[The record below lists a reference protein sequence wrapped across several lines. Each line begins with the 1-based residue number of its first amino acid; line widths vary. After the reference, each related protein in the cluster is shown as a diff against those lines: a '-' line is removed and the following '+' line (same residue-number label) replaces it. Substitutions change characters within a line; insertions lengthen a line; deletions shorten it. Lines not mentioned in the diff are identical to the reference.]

1 MEVTNGSPTL
11 PHMENERRP
20 SVVALVLIAGL
31 LAFGTGCRKESAKP
45 TWDIDILAP
54 LVRTTFTLRDLLPD
68 SLLVTDPDGSVTLV
82 YSGELFDVNLDTVLT
97 APDTTFSYRYAL
109 PFPGPLDFPAGVNFF
124 NQTDVQRFDLDELAL
139 RQLILREGRLELKMT
154 NMVQSRI
161 LGSIQIPAAQFP
173 QGGSTLNTTAE
184 AGTPAQPTISIASR
198 DLAGTSFDLR
208 GPQFNSVNTLQTVVG
223 AQLDPNGQGATVTD
237 QDSLIIEARYFGL
250 VPEYAKGFFGQ
261 RQVSAG
267 PTEESLGLF
276 DAIVGGT
283 LDLQAATLKLKV
295 ENGFGV
301 DLQLR
306 MRELTAINTRTGAEV
321 SLEHALFN
329 GPLNLTRALDLGNG
343 PQPTIVERTMNVG
356 NSNLTE
362 FIEALPDRAR
372 YQLDLAL
379 NPLGDISNGNDFLYH
394 SSKLKASIDLEL
406 PLRLIANELTLQSIS
421 IPNLPGTANGHA
433 LRSGNLRLFATNGFP
448 MSARIV
454 LDLID
459 SDGQV
464 VSSIPVE
471 GTVAPGILGAN
482 ALVSHRTSSQLT
494 ARLDEALV
502 NQLYTG
508 ARLRTRVAFTTAD
521 QGQHLRLLDSYA
533 LDLQVTLEANYMV
546 NGDE

>member
-1 MEVTNGSPTL
+1 
-11 PHMENERRP
+11 
-20 SVVALVLIAGL
+20 
-31 LAFGTGCRKESAKP
+31 
-45 TWDIDILAP
+45 
-54 LVRTTFTLRDLLPD
+54 
-68 SLLVTDPDGSVTLV
+68 
-82 YSGELFDVNLDTVLT
+82 
-97 APDTTFSYRYAL
+97 
-109 PFPGPLDFPAGVNFF
+109 
-124 NQTDVQRFDLDELAL
+124 
-139 RQLILREGRLELKMT
+139 
-154 NMVQSRI
+154 
-161 LGSIQIPAAQFP
+161 
-173 QGGSTLNTTAE
+173 
-184 AGTPAQPTISIASR
+184 
-198 DLAGTSFDLR
+198 
-208 GPQFNSVNTLQTVVG
+208 
-223 AQLDPNGQGATVTD
+223 
-237 QDSLIIEARYFGL
+237 
-250 VPEYAKGFFGQ
+250 
-261 RQVSAG
+261 
-267 PTEESLGLF
+267 
-276 DAIVGGT
+276 
-283 LDLQAATLKLKV
+283 
-295 ENGFGV
+295 GFGV

-329 GPLNLTRALDLGNG
+329 GPLNLTRALDLGTG
-343 PQPTIVERTMNVG
+343 PQPTVVERTMNVG
-356 NSNLTE
+356 NSNLTD
-362 FIEALPDRAR
+362 FIETLPDRAR

-433 LRSGNLRLFATNGFP
+433 LRSGILRLFAINGFP

-464 VSSIPVE
+464 TGSIPVD

-482 ALVSHRTSSQLT
+482 ALVSQRTSSRLT
-494 ARLDEALV
+494 AQLDEALV
-502 NQLYTG
+502 DQLYSG